1 MGFYTA
7 DARSTL
13 MTDSERKIMRY
24 FRQYRIGANE
34 MLFFHSNLAN
44 TGSPRFQSAMESLI
58 RNGLVVRER
67 RKNAYSLTEDGFAAS
82 QSA

>member
-1 MGFYTA
+1 M
-7 DARSTL
+7 
-13 MTDSERKIMRY
+13 MTESERKIMRY

-34 MLFFHSNLAN
+34 MLFFNTNLAN
-44 TGSPRFQSAMESLI
+44 STSPKFHSAMESLI
-58 RNGLVVRER
+58 RSGLVVRER